1 MVTLEIVGRFP
12 SLNDYISA
20 ERRNRHIAAKMKRDE
35 TERVK
40 EAALA
45 AGIPTFSNPVTVS
58 FKWIEPNTR
67 RDVDNV
73 AFAKKFILDG
83 LVNAGV
89 LPSDSRKHV
98 TGLKDDFS
106 EVDKNNPRVVVTI
119 EEVEHGA

>member
-1 MVTLEIVGRFP
+1 MVTFEIMGRFP

-20 ERRNRHIAAKMKRDE
+20 ERRNRHIAAKMKRTE

-40 EAALA
+40 EAALS
-45 AGIPTFSNPVTVS
+45 AGIPTFSDPVTVS
-58 FKWIEPNTR
+58 FRWIEPNTR

-106 EVDKNNPRVVVTI
+106 EVDKNSPRVVVTI
-119 EEVEHGA
+119 EEVDYGS